1 MRVLV
6 VSDIHANLA
15 AFSAVLQ
22 ATRDERDLVLCL
34 GDLVGY
40 GPDPNEVVALV
51 QESCTLTLAGNHDLA
66 ACGKLDWADFST
78 HARTAMEW
86 TRSVLSPDSLAV
98 LDRLKPIE
106 TYEDLLLSHGSP
118 ENPVWRYIFSADDA
132 RTAFSARDFRRCFF
146 GHTHVPSAFA
156 LSGSACRPSY
166 GEASAVVETDA
177 PGLRVLLN
185 PGSVGFPR
193 DAEDAHGADCRAA
206 AARYALF
213 DTRTG
218 RWVFRRVRYDLRPTR
233 ERMERLG
240 IW

>member
-40 GPDPNEVVALV
+40 GPDPNEVVALAR
-51 QESCTLTLAGNHDLA
+51 ESCALTLAGNHDLA
-66 ACGKLDWADFST
+66 ACGKLDWADFSL

-86 TRSVLSPDSLAV
+86 TRSVLSPESLAFLDSL
-98 LDRLKPIE
+98 RPIE
-106 TYEDLLLSHGSP
+106 TYDDLLLSHGSP
-118 ENPVWRYIFSADDA
+118 ENPVWRYIFSVEDA
-132 RTAFSARDFRRCFF
+132 LGAFYARDFRRCFF

-156 LSGSACRPSY
+156 LSGGACRAAY
-166 GEASAVVETDA
+166 GEGSMVVETDA

-193 DAEDAHGADCRAA
+193 DAADAHGADSRSA
-206 AARYALF
+206 AARYAVY
-213 DTRTG
+213 DTLTG
-218 RWVFRRVRYDLRPTR
+218 QWFFRRVHYDLRPTR